1 MVQKRIGNI
10 IVPPGSY
17 PTKHEK
23 VTVDYLAKALGV
35 DILFIPPD
43 RRANIR
49 TPDIV
54 MDGFYWEI
62 KSPVGRS
69 PRTLENNL
77 RNALHQSPNIIVDI
91 RRMDAKI
98 PEDKIILTVKR
109 RFLLT
114 KKMQRVIIITKRRNL
129 IDLRR

>member
-1 MVQKRIGNI
+1 MWMIQKRIGNI

-62 KSPVGRS
+62 KVPLVEARELL
-69 PRTLENNL
+69 RTICETRCIN
-77 RNALHQSPNIIVDI
+77 H
-91 RRMDAKI
+91 
-98 PEDKIILTVKR
+98 
-109 RFLLT
+109 
-114 KKMQRVIIITKRRNL
+114 L
-129 IDLRR
+129 I